1 MRVAIQSCKRYKK
14 GSNSMNA
21 KALIGT
27 VIETIVKFFVLAAA
41 IILIFKGATKAYDFG
56 YRVFADEP
64 MSAAGGRTITVG
76 IAEDADITDIAKML
90 EEKGLI
96 SDYRLFIVQE
106 LLSAQHDKIK
116 PGIYDLSTDMKAE
129 EMLEI
134 LASEGEEESSNTIA
148 PNAETGD
155 VTDPSE
161 EDIENPENIG
171 SEDMDVEVLPEDTTE
186 PSEVTEA
193 GE

>member
-1 MRVAIQSCKRYKK
+1 
-14 GSNSMNA
+14 
-21 KALIGT
+21 
-27 VIETIVKFFVLAAA
+27 
-41 IILIFKGATKAYDFG
+41 
-56 YRVFADEP
+56 
-64 MSAAGGRTITVG
+64 
-76 IAEDADITDIAKML
+76 ML

-96 SDYRLFIVQE
+96 SDYRLFVVQE

-134 LASEGEEESSNTIA
+134 LAGEGEEGNSDTVA

-155 VTDPSE
+155 ATDQSE
-161 EDIENPENIG
+161 EEMGTEESGN
-171 SEDMDVEVLPEDTTE
+171 EDMEAEVLPEDTAESSELTE
-186 PSEVTEA
+186 T